1 MTVTTDRTAGDL
13 AKAYLTAL
21 QAKDKAGIMA
31 ILAEDFTLEIPCNIS
46 GTNDFSDSW
55 SGLDKADVNYDNT
68 FRKIE
73 VLQYDELEFMQCSDP
88 SIAFAEGLGVMMMA
102 NGNPYRNRYVFRFD
116 TENGKIKRI
125 REYLNPITSAL
136 SFGIPL
142 PQPQ

>member
-1 MTVTTDRTAGDL
+1 VTATTERTASDL

-21 QAKDKAGIMA
+21 QAKDKAGIMS
-31 ILAEDFTLEIPCNIS
+31 ILAEDFTLEIPYNIL

-55 SGLDKADVNYDNT
+55 SGLEAADANYDNT

-73 VLQYDELEFMQCSDP
+73 VLQYDELEFMQCTDP
-88 SIAFAEGLGVMMMA
+88 GIAFAEGLGVMTMA

-116 TENGKIKRI
+116 TANGKIKRI

-136 SFGIPL
+136 SFGIAL
-142 PQPQ
+142 PHPQ